1 LKSFTLLEVIIA
13 VLILFISA
21 SIFLEIVGNTRYLV
35 NLYTTYKEKIL
46 KSSIVLQNQNT
57 KNAYESLID
66 FKIDN
71 DEIIHY
77 LKKQTIHIKKI
88 KMSKYEI
95 IDINNIK
102 YYRFY

>member
-1 LKSFTLLEVIIA
+1 MVA

-21 SIFLEIVGNTRYLV
+21 SVFLEIVGNTKHLV
-35 NLYTTYKEKIL
+35 NLYTTHKENVL
-46 KSSIVLQNQNT
+46 ESSIVLENQNT
-57 KNAYESLID
+57 KNAYESLIN

-71 DEIIHY
+71 DSIIHY
-77 LKKQTIHIKKI
+77 LKKQTVSIKKT

-95 IDINNIK
+95 IDINNVK